1 MNKLD
6 QLVKQIKVN
15 PEKIEFQQVITV
27 IEEHYFY
34 TPTQFTNGAANDCII
49 NQAGENEGSCKIFSF
64 AHDQNLD
71 KSQTLHCFGQYYRD
85 DVLNHPENIDHA
97 NIRNFIKYGWK
108 GITFNGSAL
117 NYKENQKKTK
127 SAII

>member
-6 QLVKQIKVN
+6 QLVTQITTN
-15 PEKIEFQQVITV
+15 PEITEFQHVINV
-27 IEEHYFY
+27 IDQHYFY

-49 NQAGENEGSCKIFSF
+49 NKAGENEGSCKIFSF
-64 AHDQNLD
+64 AHEQNLD

-85 DVLNHPENIDHA
+85 DVLNHPENKDHA

-117 NYKENQKKTK
+117 HYKENQ
-127 SAII
+127 

>member
-6 QLVKQIKVN
+6 QLVTQITTN
-15 PEKIEFQQVITV
+15 PEITEFQHVITV
-27 IEEHYFY
+27 IDQHYFY

-49 NQAGENEGSCKIFSF
+49 NKAGENEGSCKIFSF
-64 AHDQNLD
+64 AHEQNLD

-85 DVLNHPENIDHA
+85 DVLNNPENKDHA
-97 NIRNFIKYGWK
+97 NIRNFLKYGWK

-117 NYKENQKKTK
+117 HYKENQ
-127 SAII
+127 